1 MNPGRELDALVAEK
15 IFGEDQTPRDV
26 VTSNMSG
33 LIFTSPSI
41 LYYSRY

>member
-26 VTSNMSG
+26 DVKHVG
-33 LIFTSPSI
+33 AHF
-41 LYYSRY
+41 Y